1 MNDCLKNNIFPEI
14 LQNAEMT
21 FCFKK
26 GDKGEKEYYRQV
38 SILSNFSKVFEKL
51 IYNQLNEFM
60 ETKFSKFLIGF
71 RKKLQYTIRTS
82 KNDRKLENTIK

>member
-1 MNDCLKNNIFPEI
+1 MNDSLRNNIFPEI

-21 FCFKK
+21 SCFKK
-26 GDKGEKEYYRQV
+26 GDKGEKEYYRPV